1 MIELPGAAYLY
12 NLSLLAATVA
22 VVSALVMV
30 VRETMGGKL
39 SKFDVYLLTT
49 YISLGFVIAISAI
62 VPPLVAL
69 FDPAPWA
76 LWLVA
81 SGLSALRLGFSLW
94 TALASPRGTT
104 AFNVKVAI
112 QRLSVDATPRNA

>member
-49 YISLGFVIAISAI
+49 YISLGFHVARLCHRDFRDSAAAGRA
-62 VPPLVAL
+62 V
-69 FDPAPWA
+69 
-76 LWLVA
+76 
-81 SGLSALRLGFSLW
+81 
-94 TALASPRGTT
+94 
-104 AFNVKVAI
+104 
-112 QRLSVDATPRNA
+112 